1 MAVVFNCRPN
11 GDKVFGD
18 AVAQALDKGSAAVK
32 TWPSHNLFGKVK
44 KSALVPGRGKKLKK
58 KRRQWPTAAAGVVI
72 ARTSYFAGS
81 V

>member
-11 GDKVFGD
+11 GDKAFGD
-18 AVAQALDKGSAAVK
+18 AVAQALDKGSAAAK

-58 KRRQWPTAAAGVVI
+58 KRRQ
-72 ARTSYFAGS
+72 
-81 V
+81 